1 VRIDR
6 PAQFTKLS
14 TPCRAPNVRVGVIK
28 HYRYKDSDF
37 PKDDVKPLKQAAL
50 KAARVAKAT
59 RTRQEA
65 ADKRKAVADRKRKA
79 SAGKKKAAK
88 KQKLELELELEPEQE
103 LESSPLAS
111 KPDADAATLQL
122 DGETGD
128 QGTPFALS
136 ASPSGGMRDQLKSSM
151 EKNRVLARRLANAL
165 QQQQRD
171 QQTKA
176 SDLDLTPPPQP
187 QWGPTHYQ
195 AASTSADQRHQQMM
209 SVLLASQSQAAS
221 SNQQMLGMLASTHS
235 QSMTERAL
243 SHSQAMDHAR
253 LAQQGAL
260 LAMLGKSN
268 AN

>member
-1 VRIDR
+1 LSRV
-6 PAQFTKLS
+6 TKH
-14 TPCRAPNVRVGVIK
+14 I
-28 HYRYKDSDF
+28 RYKDSSF
-37 PKDDVKPLKQAAL
+37 PEDDVKPLKQAAL
-50 KAARVAKAT
+50 KAAKVAKAN

-65 ADKRKAVADRKRKA
+65 AAKRKANTRAVADRKRKA
-79 SAGKKKAAK
+79 NVGRKKAAKGK
-88 KQKLELELELEPEQE
+88 KQKLEQE
-103 LESSPLAS
+103 LESGPLVS
-111 KPDADAATLQL
+111 KPDANAARLEL
-122 DGETGD
+122 DGETGE

-151 EKNRVLARRLANAL
+151 EKNRVLARRLSNAL

-171 QQTKA
+171 QQTEA
-176 SDLDLTPPPQP
+176 LDLHLSPPPQP
-187 QWGPTHYQ
+187 QWGPTHHQ
-195 AASTSADQRHQQMM
+195 EASTSADQRHQQMM

-221 SNQQMLGMLASTHS
+221 SNQQLLGMLASTHS

-260 LAMLGKSN
+260 LAMLGKGN